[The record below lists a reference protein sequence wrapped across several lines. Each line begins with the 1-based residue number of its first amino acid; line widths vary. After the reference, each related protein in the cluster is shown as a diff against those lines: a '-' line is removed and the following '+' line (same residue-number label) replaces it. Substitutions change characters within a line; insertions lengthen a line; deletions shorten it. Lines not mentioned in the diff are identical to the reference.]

1 MRPSLYHLTGPF
13 VLFAVL
19 LGIYEATGPEF
30 AAEVGSGRGQEFSP
44 VAALEAWRAGLMRRT
59 VVGEEIARELA
70 AGCIDLAEAA
80 ARYRDLYRGMPPS
93 QWRMFRRIYPGASD
107 EERFCRALVR
117 ELEVALPDG
126 DDKDV
131 LLASL
136 RADLEGRL
144 ASGTLRLPD

>member
-1 MRPSLYHLTGPF
+1 MRPSVYHLAGPF

-30 AAEVGSGRGQEFSP
+30 AAEAGSDREQEASP
-44 VAALEAWRAGLMRRT
+44 LAVLEAWRAGLMWRT
-59 VVGEEIARELA
+59 AVSEEIARELA

-80 ARYRDLYRGMPPS
+80 ARFRDLYRGMPPS

-107 EERFCRALVR
+107 EERFCRAVVR
-117 ELEVALPDG
+117 QVEVALPDG
-126 DDKDV
+126 DDKDA

-136 RADLEGRL
+136 RAEIEGRL